1 LLPEPARDSS
11 GYRTYDAGDVVLLI
25 RIRTLAEAGVPLARV
40 QELLG
45 ATSAEFGEAVAE
57 IDARLRAQVRELQE
71 HRRRISRLAAG
82 DSLAVPAEVVPYL
95 EKLRASGVPEALVD
109 GERDGWILL
118 SARWPDKIPSLMIV
132 KMAQLEDPRTL
143 QFYRLIG
150 EMLDLGVSEDRLGA
164 AADLLAEMAEEA
176 DENGELN
183 RHDDAMS
190 DDAFVALLDSFAA
203 DAHPLVERLQELM
216 TERGWTGWSRIR
228 RTAELSAPREFR
240 P

>member
-1 LLPEPARDSS
+1 
-11 GYRTYDAGDVVLLI
+11 
-25 RIRTLAEAGVPLARV
+25 
-40 QELLG
+40 
-45 ATSAEFGEAVAE
+45 
-57 IDARLRAQVRELQE
+57 
-71 HRRRISRLAAG
+71 
-82 DSLAVPAEVVPYL
+82 
-95 EKLRASGVPEALVD
+95 
-109 GERDGWILL
+109 
-118 SARWPDKIPSLMIV
+118 MIV

-164 AADLLAEMAEEA
+164 AADLLAEMAEDA

>member
-1 LLPEPARDSS
+1 
-11 GYRTYDAGDVVLLI
+11 
-25 RIRTLAEAGVPLARV
+25 
-40 QELLG
+40 
-45 ATSAEFGEAVAE
+45 
-57 IDARLRAQVRELQE
+57 
-71 HRRRISRLAAG
+71 
-82 DSLAVPAEVVPYL
+82 VPAEVVPYL
-95 EKLRASGVPEALVD
+95 EKLRASGVAEALVD
-109 GERDGWILL
+109 GERDGWILV

-150 EMLDLGVSEDRLGA
+150 EMLDPGVNEDRLGA
-164 AADLLAEMAEEA
+164 AADLLAEMAEDA